1 MAGVGLRQFTGPL
14 TNVRIDMKQP
24 VEIQLDTP
32 LGELAGL
39 RWKTEGGPPVLCLH
53 GWLDNAA
60 SFLPLAEHLS
70 GLDIVA
76 LDLPGH
82 GLSEHRHHT
91 ARYHFIDYLWD
102 VDAVL
107 NALGW
112 ESCHIIGHSMGGGVS
127 SIYAAASPTHIRSI
141 VVLEGLGPL
150 SSAGADTTMRLRK
163 SMTVMRKER
172 NPLRPYDSIDEMVAA
187 RRLVSDLSVDAARL
201 LCERSARL
209 IGSHYY
215 WRTDPALNW
224 ISPIVLTEDQV
235 LDCLSNIEAPL
246 LSWIVTPFGEWYSPE
261 NLLARQE
268 ATQHGQHK
276 TIEGHHHFHMDV
288 PEKFSETIQSFIF
301 ENDQTPS
308 QRERHE
314 QPDKIH
320 YSGA

>member
-1 MAGVGLRQFTGPL
+1 MAGVGLRQFAGPL
-14 TNVRIDMKQP
+14 TNVSIYMRQP
-24 VEIQLDTP
+24 EEIQLDTP
-32 LGELAGL
+32 LGELGGL

-60 SFLPLAEHLS
+60 SFLPLAQHLP

-102 VDAVL
+102 VDAAL
-107 NALGW
+107 HALGW
-112 ESCHIIGHSMGGGVS
+112 ESCHLIGHSMGGGVS
-127 SIYAAASPTHIRSI
+127 SIYSAASPAHVRSI
-141 VVLEGLGPL
+141 VVLDGLGPIT
-150 SSAGADTTMRLRK
+150 STGADTALRLRK
-163 SMTVMRKER
+163 SMTVMRRER

-187 RRLVSDLSVDAARL
+187 RRLVSDLSVNAARL
-201 LCERSARL
+201 LCERSSRL

-224 ISPIVLTEDQV
+224 VSPIVLTDEQV
-235 LDCLSNIEAPL
+235 LDCLSHIEAPL
-246 LSWIVTPFGEWYSPE
+246 MSWIATPYAKWYSQDKV
-261 NLLARQE
+261 LACQE
-268 ATQHGQHK
+268 ATQDGQHK

-288 PEKFSETIQSFIF
+288 PEKFAETVRSFIL

-308 QRERHE
+308 QRVHHE
-314 QPDKIH
+314 QSDKKH
-320 YSGA
+320 HSGA